1 MPATT
6 QAKDKIYS
14 TELRELLERGNR
26 GDSTALPAI
35 KKAFDENPELA
46 AALGDMVKHAEEAV
60 LTLAAGD
67 SVTMKAAIGRQAGE
81 LRERLAAAA
90 TSELERLLID
100 RVCISWIE
108 VYYGD
113 VEQAHQLLRS
123 SQAVQAAAASTRR
136 LDRAH
141 ARFLSAVK
149 ALATV
154 TKLVRPAPSPL
165 DLLGRPGGDVAPT
178 HASCRGRSAASP
190 AAGVAVAN

>member
-1 MPATT
+1 
-6 QAKDKIYS
+6 
-14 TELRELLERGNR
+14 
-26 GDSTALPAI
+26 
-35 KKAFDENPELA
+35 
-46 AALGDMVKHAEEAV
+46 MVKHAEEAV
-60 LTLAAGD
+60 LRLAAGD

-81 LRERLAAAA
+81 LRDRLAAAA

-113 VEQAHQLLRS
+113 VDQAHQLLRS
-123 SQAVQAAAASTRR
+123 PQAVEAATASTRR

-154 TKLVRPAPSPL
+154 TKLVRPTLSPL
-165 DLLGRPGGDVAPT
+165 DLLGRPGGDVAPPR
-178 HASCRGRSAASP
+178 AACRGRSAASP